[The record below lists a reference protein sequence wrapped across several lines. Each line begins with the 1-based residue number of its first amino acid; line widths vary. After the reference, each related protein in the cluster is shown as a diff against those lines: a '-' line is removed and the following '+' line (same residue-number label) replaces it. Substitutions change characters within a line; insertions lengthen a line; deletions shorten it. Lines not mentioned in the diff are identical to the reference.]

1 MDSPSNSVRDIY
13 KTSMRNNIINDVL
26 SMRNNNTNDV
36 YILK

>member
-1 MDSPSNSVRDIY
+1 MDSHSNSVRDIY
-13 KTSMRNNIINDVL
+13 KISMKNNITNDVS